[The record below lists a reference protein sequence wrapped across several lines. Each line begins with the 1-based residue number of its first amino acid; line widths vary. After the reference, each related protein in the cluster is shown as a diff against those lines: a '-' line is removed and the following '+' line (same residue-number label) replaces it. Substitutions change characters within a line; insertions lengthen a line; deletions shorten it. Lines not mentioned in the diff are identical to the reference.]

1 MCKGGSFWQAF
12 RARCY
17 PGAAARATLVAEAYI
32 HRWLGTY
39 RKCVDLFLAPSRFVR
54 DKFVEHG
61 WDAALFKVLPH
72 FQNIHAIGDP
82 PNDGPI
88 LYFGRLS
95 AEKGIEDL
103 IPAMQ
108 RVPDI
113 HLVVAGDGPQKN
125 ELERLTAS
133 LRLTNVEFVGHLG
146 AEERDRG
153 IAQSRFTVLPSH
165 AYETLGKTILESSA
179 YGRPVV
185 ASDLGSRRELIHDG
199 ETGLLYPVGSV
210 NHLADAIRLLA
221 TNPELTK
228 KMGRAGWEMAR
239 CEHTPEQHDQKLT
252 SLYDRLV
259 AGKPK
264 RPRAALARADEAQ
277 PGKPR
282 LRVAFIGGRG
292 VISNGVLLRGGRE
305 AFGSDGA

>member
-1 MCKGGSFWQAF
+1 
-12 RARCY
+12 
-17 PGAAARATLVAEAYI
+17 
-32 HRWLGTY
+32 
-39 RKCVDLFLAPSRFVR
+39 
-54 DKFVEHG
+54 
-61 WDAALFKVLPH
+61 
-72 FQNIHAIGDP
+72 
-82 PNDGPI
+82 
-88 LYFGRLS
+88 
-95 AEKGIEDL
+95 
-103 IPAMQ
+103 
-108 RVPDI
+108 
-113 HLVVAGDGPQKN
+113 
-125 ELERLTAS
+125 
-133 LRLTNVEFVGHLG
+133 
-146 AEERDRG
+146 
-153 IAQSRFTVLPSH
+153 
-165 AYETLGKTILESSA
+165 
-179 YGRPVV
+179 V

-292 VISNGVLLRGGRE
+292 VISKYSGIESYYEEVGKHLAAMGHEVTVYCRNHFTPDLTEHNGMKLVRLPTLRSKHLETVIHTSLSTLHALTHRYDLVHYHALGPALFSFLPRLLGVKTAVTVQGLDWQRRKWGRLASAVLRLGEKASVYFPNGTMVVSRATAAAISRAAWRGNILCAEWRCAARTQGAACHSGMGVTARTIRAVPGKVLVGEMMSPAGR
-305 AFGSDGA
+305 GL